1 MGDAGWGY
9 GRPTERDTGISQVL
23 QAFSMQGGQ
32 LFGARR
38 WAENPL
44 TLTHVRWIGPS
55 GAMLEGFRQPQ
66 DDDDQT
72 PPEEREV
79 WVQLALHFPS
89 AHPSPAG
96 FDAPW
101 LPLSVDLAQAST
113 WAQAVRQALSTRRFA
128 PPAGSAPQ
136 YHSYPQDYPQSYPQ
150 SYPAM
155 PGQSPW
161 RVPDS
166 AQGTPEPQTGWAAE
180 QRISGAPTQ
189 TTLSG
194 ADPRLAGAAAHRVPG
209 VPAGSPDGY
218 ATAPVNSAPPA
229 LAQAQALSLPDL
241 RQGSPWDS
249 AQSQLPEIAL
259 LPSVEIELPPL
270 MPAGGPA
277 GRREFARDTALVFV
291 RALRPLPQVRELR
304 GWMRGERLVLAAR
317 YIAGIGSRTATHAEM
332 ESAARHIA
340 DALAR
345 YTMPYAWLGFAE
357 PGEWSQ
363 GAALPE

>member
-9 GRPTERDTGISQVL
+9 GQPAQRDTGISQVL
-23 QAFSMQGGQ
+23 QAYATQGGQ
-32 LFGARR
+32 LLGARR

-55 GAMLEGFRQPQ
+55 GGILDGFRQPQ
-66 DDDDQT
+66 DDDDQMS
-72 PPEEREV
+72 PAERDV
-79 WVQLALHFPS
+79 WVQLALHFPA

-101 LPLSVDLAQAST
+101 LPLNVDPAQAST
-113 WAQAVRQALSTRRFA
+113 WAQAVRHALNAHRFSPQAR
-128 PPAGSAPQ
+128 SAPR
-136 YHSYPQDYPQSYPQ
+136 YQSYPQ
-150 SYPAM
+150 AYPPSYPTAAA
-155 PGQSPW
+155 PGPSPSPW
-161 RVPDS
+161 HVPDS
-166 AQGTPEPQTGWAAE
+166 APAPAAGWAAE
-180 QRISGAPTQ
+180 QRVSGAPAHMGT
-189 TTLSG
+189 G
-194 ADPRLAGAAAHRVPG
+194 GGDPRGASAAAPGFAGAPL
-209 VPAGSPDGY
+209 DGRG
-218 ATAPVNSAPPA
+218 APPINSAPSAPPQR
-229 LAQAQALSLPDL
+229 QAWREA
-241 RQGSPWDS
+241 RQQSPWDS
-249 AQSQLPEIAL
+249 LPGEIPEVAL

-317 YIAGIGSRTATHAEM
+317 YVAAIGNRAATYAEM
-332 ESAARHIA
+332 ESVTRHVA

-345 YTMPYAWLGFAE
+345 HTLPYAWLGFAE

-363 GAALPE
+363 GATLPE